1 MTLSAGVI
9 GLGVM
14 GRHHSRVL
22 SSLEGVEF
30 AGVYDPAVDN
40 QTFIEGKPVFKD
52 LESFLS
58 LKPDYCVVAAPT
70 IFHLELGTTLAQNGI
85 HALIEKPV
93 ASDVQSAALLV
104 EMFAKKGLI
113 GGVGHIE
120 RFNPALQSLRSR
132 IESGQLGEIYQVA
145 TRRQGP
151 FPGRISDVG
160 VVKDLATHDID
171 LTAWI
176 TQQDYVSVNARTT
189 HKSGREHEDMV
200 VAIGTLSKGTIT
212 NHVVNWLSPVKERTT
227 VVAGELGTLVADT
240 LTADLTYYANGTLP
254 LQWEGI
260 SAFRGVS
267 EGDITRYAL
276 EKREPLRTEHEGF
289 RDAIITGDTSKIV
302 TLKEG
307 LRIVQTAEQIVADG
321 LLHLN
326 REFQ

>member
-22 SSLEGVEF
+22 ASLEGVEF
-30 AGVYDPAVDN
+30 AGVYDPAADN
-40 QTFIEGKPVFKD
+40 QTFIEGKPIFKD
-52 LESFLS
+52 IEGLLS

-70 IFHLELGTTLAQNGI
+70 IFHLDIGTILAENGI

-93 ASDVQSAALLV
+93 ASDVESAATLV
-104 EMFAKKGLI
+104 TMFEQAGVI

-120 RFNPALQSLRSR
+120 RFNPALQSMRSR
-132 IESGQLGEIYQVA
+132 IEAGQLGDIFQVA

-176 TQQDYVSVNARTT
+176 TQQEFVSVNARTT

-200 VAIGTLSKGTIT
+200 VAIGTLSRGTIT
-212 NHVVNWLSPVKERTT
+212 NHVVNWLSPIKERTT
-227 VVAGELGTLVADT
+227 VVTGEFGTLVADT

-254 LQWEGI
+254 LPWEGI
-260 SAFRGVS
+260 SVFRGVS

-276 EKREPLRTEHEGF
+276 DKREPLRAEHEGF
-289 RDAIITGDTSKIV
+289 RDAIMTGDISKIV

-307 LRIVQTAEQIVADG
+307 LRTVQTAEQIVADG

-326 REFQ
+326 RKF